1 MKNIAFYAGSF
12 DPFTNGHLELV
23 KQASLIFDSVIIGI
37 GINPSKKNRFDK
49 NKMKTA
55 IEETLKEEKINNCH
69 VVIYK
74 NFTWQAAKENNSS
87 ILIRGLRNETDYL
100 YEEKIAK
107 YNDQYGIDT
116 IYLRARENGNLS
128 SSFVYQELI
137 NGNDIST
144 YVPKHV
150 KQLILK

>member
-23 KQASLIFDSVIIGI
+23 KQASKLFNRVVIGI
-37 GINPSKKNRFDK
+37 GINPNKERRFEKETMKK
-49 NKMKTA
+49 A
-55 IEETLKEEKINNCH
+55 IEETIKEEQINNCY
-69 VVIYK
+69 VVVYDSL
-74 NFTWQAAKENNSS
+74 TWKAAKENNSN

-116 IYLRARENGNLS
+116 VYLRAANNGDLS

-137 NGNDIST
+137 NGKDIT
-144 YVPKHV
+144 HYVPRHV

>member
-1 MKNIAFYAGSF
+1 MKNIVFYAGSF

-23 KQASLIFDSVIIGI
+23 RQASLIFDKVVIGI
-37 GINPSKKNRFDK
+37 GINPSKERRF
-49 NKMKTA
+49 NKEEMKIA
-55 IEETLKEEKINNCH
+55 IEKTLIEENLDNCE
-69 VVIYK
+69 VIIYEG
-74 NFTWQAAKENNSS
+74 FTYQAAKENNSS

-100 YEEKIAK
+100 YEEEIAK
-107 YNDQYGIDT
+107 YNDRYGIDT

-137 NGNDIST
+137 SGKDIST

>member
-1 MKNIAFYAGSF
+1 M
-12 DPFTNGHLELV
+12 
-23 KQASLIFDSVIIGI
+23 
-37 GINPSKKNRFDK
+37 
-49 NKMKTA
+49 
-55 IEETLKEEKINNCH
+55 NNCK
-69 VVIYK
+69 VVIYES
-74 NFTWQAAKENNSS
+74 FTYQAAKDNDSS

-100 YEEKIAK
+100 YEEEIAK

-137 NGNDIST
+137 SGKDIST

>member
-23 KQASLIFDSVIIGI
+23 KQASLIFEKVVIGI
-37 GINPSKKNRFDK
+37 GINPNKKNRFDK

-55 IEETLKEEKINNCH
+55 IEETLKEEKLHNCC

-74 NFTWQAAKENNSS
+74 DFTYQAAKENNSS
-87 ILIRGLRNETDYL
+87 ILIRGLRNETDYV

-107 YNDQYGIDT
+107 YNDRYGIDT
-116 IYLRARENGNLS
+116 IYLRTRENGNLS
-128 SSFVYQELI
+128 SSFVYQELTS
-137 NGNDIST
+137 GKDISS

>member
-23 KQASLIFDSVIIGI
+23 KQASFIFDSIIIGI
-37 GINPSKKNRFDK
+37 GINPQKERRFLK
-49 NKMKTA
+49 EEMKTA
-55 IEETLKEEKINNCH
+55 IEETIKEEKLNNCK
-69 VVIYK
+69 VVIYES
-74 NFTWQAAKENNSS
+74 FTYQAAKDNDSS

-100 YEEKIAK
+100 YEEEIAK
-107 YNDQYGIDT
+107 YNDQYGINT

-137 NGNDIST
+137 SGKDIST

>member
-144 YVPKHV
+144 HVPKHV
-150 KQLILK
+150 KRLILK

>member
-23 KQASLIFDSVIIGI
+23 KQASFIFDSIIIGI
-37 GINPSKKNRFDK
+37 GINPQKERRFLK
-49 NKMKTA
+49 EEMKTA
-55 IEETLKEEKINNCH
+55 IEETLKEEKLNNCK
-69 VVIYK
+69 VVIYES
-74 NFTWQAAKENNSS
+74 FTYQAAKDNDSS

-100 YEEKIAK
+100 YEEEIAK
-107 YNDQYGIDT
+107 YNDQYGINT

-137 NGNDIST
+137 SGKDIST